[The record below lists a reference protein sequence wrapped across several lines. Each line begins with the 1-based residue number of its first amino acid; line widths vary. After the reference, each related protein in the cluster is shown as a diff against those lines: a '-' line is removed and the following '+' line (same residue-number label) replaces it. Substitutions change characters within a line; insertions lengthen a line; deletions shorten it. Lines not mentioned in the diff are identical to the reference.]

1 MADTV
6 YDIMIPENVKD
17 ATTLPSPEEMEFWRL
32 AQNRVFFIDYEIEE
46 DYRLMELAKTIIRM
60 NIEEKDIP
68 EKELKPITLYVF
80 SYGGDLDLSTA
91 FCDIVE
97 MSRIP
102 IITVC
107 AGVAMSAGFLIFLSG
122 KRRYATKQSVF
133 LAHQGSAAFSGSA
146 AEIEESQKNYK
157 RMLDKME
164 EYILSHTKIDQKLFS
179 RNKKKDWY
187 ISGQSDIESLG
198 IAKVI
203 NSFEEI
209 K

>member
-1 MADTV
+1 MSETI
-6 YDIMIPENVKD
+6 YDVMIPEEIKNC
-17 ATTLPSPEEMEFWRL
+17 TLPSPEELEYWKL
-32 AQNRVFFIDYEIEE
+32 AAKRTYFVDFEIED

-60 NIEEKDIP
+60 NVEEMDIP
-68 EKELKPITLYVF
+68 EDELKPVTLHIY
-80 SYGGDLDLSTA
+80 SYGGDASQALA

-122 KRRYATKQSVF
+122 KRRYATQRSTF
-133 LAHQGSAAFSGSA
+133 LAHQGFAEFSGSA
-146 AEIEESQKNYK
+146 SEISEAQKNYK
-157 RMLDKME
+157 KTLDKMK
-164 EYILSHTKIDQKLFS
+164 EYILSRTTIDKKLFD
-179 RNKKKDWY
+179 RNKNKDWY
-187 ISGQSDIESLG
+187 ITGKDQIESLG

-203 NSFEEI
+203 KSFDEI